1 MDKLIERIS
10 NVSIDRLTVI
20 GYIIDTQAFQR
31 NIINDYN
38 ITEKLLPYSSNM
50 GYDQSLKLVEGLGH
64 IDINNR
70 DDIVR
75 YEYNP
80 NTVPQ
85 DRKLYVELII
95 NQLKNISFSRL
106 DIAIDFNLN
115 GFNDFDFQCTRP
127 VKESHFLGVTKK
139 IETKYF
145 GVQTSDMF
153 YRLYDKTIERQE
165 KGNVDV
171 PQGWWRLEVQL
182 NNKRIVDDYLY
193 NEYTPFFDM
202 IVGRYEGF
210 DESFCNNCKNM
221 KDFLFFKE
229 VYLHRNYLDR
239 LSRREKE
246 GFNKMKKEYE
256 TIVFRDYLV
265 VGSLVQTELNAIRK
279 QLQDMINE
287 HNIFK
292 IDFDR

>member
-1 MDKLIERIS
+1 MDKLKERIS
-10 NVSIDRLTVI
+10 KVSIDRLTII

-50 GYDQSLKLVEGLGH
+50 GYNQSLVLVEGLGH

-80 NTVPQ
+80 NTVAPDQ
-85 DRKLYVELII
+85 KLYVELII
-95 NQLKNISFSRL
+95 NQLKNISFSRV

-115 GFNDFDFQCTRP
+115 GFNDFDFQCTRK
-127 VKESHFLGVTKK
+127 VKEYHVLGVTKK

-145 GVQTSDMF
+145 GTRNSDMF

-165 KGNVDV
+165 KGKVDV

-193 NEYTPFFDM
+193 NEYTPFYDM
-202 IVGRYEGF
+202 IVGRDNGF
-210 DESFCNNCKNM
+210 DESFSLNCKNM

-246 GFNKMKKEYE
+246 SFNKMKKEYE
-256 TIVFRDYLV
+256 TIIFKDYII
-265 VGSLVQTELNAIRK
+265 VGSLVQTELNTIRK

-287 HNIFK
+287 HNIFT
-292 IDFDR
+292 IDFSK